1 MNIEIINNILGIQ
14 AIMNETADGNIK
26 ISIAKKSGRKLSEVA
41 RGEAVKLGEREF
53 IVLGQSKDTT
63 AVITKDFAKEMEF
76 GASGDWRE
84 SDIRKFCN
92 GDFYDELSNAIGKEN
107 IIPHTVNLMADDGTG
122 KGITCRDNISIL
134 TNDLYRRYR
143 DFLPAYGRWY
153 YTATRVT
160 YDDPDYARDVCYV
173 DSDGIL
179 IWGVCGYC
187 YGVRPFCILN
197 SSILVS

>member
-1 MNIEIINNILGIQ
+1 MNIEIINNIPGIQ

-41 RGEAVKLGEREF
+41 LGEVVKLGEREF

-63 AVITKDFAKEMEF
+63 AVITKDFAKEIKF
-76 GASGDWRE
+76 GVSGDWRE

-92 GDFYDELSNAIGKEN
+92 GDFYDELSNAIGEEN
-107 IIPHTVNLMADDGTG
+107 IIPHAVNLTADDGTG

-143 DFLPAYGRWY
+143 DFLPAYGHEY

-160 YDDPDYARDVCYV
+160 HDNPDYARDVCCV
-173 DSDGIL
+173 SSDGIL
-179 IWGVCGYC
+179 GWVDCVDFG
-187 YGVRPFCILN
+187 GVRPFCILN
-197 SSILVS
+197 SSIEI